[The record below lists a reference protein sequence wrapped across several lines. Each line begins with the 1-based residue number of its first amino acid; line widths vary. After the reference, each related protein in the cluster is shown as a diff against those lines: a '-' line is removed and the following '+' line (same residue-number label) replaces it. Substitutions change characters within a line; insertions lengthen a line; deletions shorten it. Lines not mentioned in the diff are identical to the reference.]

1 MLVDQI
7 EEVENSPKEAEGGE
21 EARVEA
27 EDEEGKQAGEG
38 EGGAEASKVPA
49 LAAAEVAAVPR
60 VPGQAAGA
68 GEEGGEVS
76 RALVRQ
82 EGAGGGREPWRTGT
96 TTPRL
101 WSRQNRATAQM
112 QPPTRSRRR
121 NTRSRCRSFTCP
133 RRIRS

>member
-7 EEVENSPKEAEGGE
+7 EEVENSSKEVGGGE
-21 EARVEA
+21 GEA
-27 EDEEGKQAGEG
+27 EGKQAEEG
-38 EGGAEASKVPA
+38 EGGAV
-49 LAAAEVAAVPR
+49 AEIAAVPR
-60 VPGQAAGA
+60 VPGQVAGAGA

-101 WSRQNRATAQM
+101 WSRRNRATA
-112 QPPTRSRRR
+112 
-121 NTRSRCRSFTCP
+121 
-133 RRIRS
+133 

>member
-27 EDEEGKQAGEG
+27 EGEEGKQAGEG

-60 VPGQAAGA
+60 VPGQVAGAGA

-82 EGAGGGREPWRTGT
+82 EGAGGGREPWLTGT

-101 WSRQNRATAQM
+101 WSR
-112 QPPTRSRRR
+112 
-121 NTRSRCRSFTCP
+121 
-133 RRIRS
+133 